1 MFDFEK
7 KVHFCSDGLELSVRD
22 HANILLA
29 MDEKNA
35 IQPDAY
41 SLGGSVEAFEIKVA
55 ELMGKEKAIFMPSGT
70 LANQIAVRTLAGD
83 KSRVLAHK
91 QSHLV
96 NDCGDCIPKLN
107 RLNLIP
113 LGGDGATFTLEDVME
128 YVDRTADGKVDTGVG
143 VISIE
148 TPVRRRNG
156 EMFDFEELKK
166 ISAFARDS
174 NIALHLDGARIF
186 LQSAYTGIDPAEYAS
201 YFDTVYFSLWKYFN
215 TPVGAMLAGPADVI
229 EGLFHVRRMF
239 GGCLYQSWPF
249 AAFCLYFF
257 DGLLDRLKS
266 AMAAARGLK
275 KALAADARFQIEEIE
290 NGSHIFILKVKDD
303 IDPGDLRQR
312 LEAHNIILPKPEA
325 SFRGFYMRVNESLNH
340 MPPEQVAGHFI
351 EALTDNP

>member
-29 MDEKNA
+29 MDEKNL
-35 IQPDAY
+35 IKMDAY

-55 ELMGKEKAIFMPSGT
+55 ELLGKEKAIFMPSGT

-91 QSHLV
+91 LSHLA

-107 RLNLIP
+107 RLNLIG
-113 LGGDGATFTLEDVME
+113 LGGTGATYTLEEVKE
-128 YVDRTADGKVDTGVG
+128 YVGRTAEGKVDTGVG

-156 EMFDFEELKK
+156 EMFDFVEMKK
-166 ISAFARDS
+166 ISAFARQS
-174 NIALHLDGARIF
+174 NIKLHLDGARIF

-215 TPVGAMLAGPADVI
+215 TPVGAMLAGSANVI

-239 GGCLYQSWPF
+239 GGCLYHAWPF

-266 AMAAARGLK
+266 AMAAAQALK
-275 KALAADARFQIEEIE
+275 EALGADSHFQVEEIE
-290 NGSHIFILKVKDD
+290 NGSHIFILKVNDEVS
-303 IDPGDLRQR
+303 PEDLKQG
-312 LEAHNIILPKPEA
+312 LEAHNIILPKPEK

-340 MPPEQVAGHFI
+340 MPPDQLARKFMDVV
-351 EALTDNP
+351 N